1 MKKDIVQ
8 VRKDIAKRKQQKLP
22 SVKNDP
28 KVYRQNLSSHVLQDE
43 EKHGYMPTHFPTTG
57 KKQED
62 TSAFFSSFIF
72 KTIIAASIF
81 FILALVNQVD
91 HSSLSKPKEWTTSA
105 LTEEF
110 PFATVNQWYQTT
122 FGSPLAFT
130 DQSVIETAGD
140 APVLPVNGTISQ
152 SFQVNGESVFI
163 TSEETSDVYAMEQGT
178 VIFAGNDN
186 KTNKTI
192 IIQHPDKSKS
202 IYGNLSDFTV
212 NQYQFVN
219 TNQIIGEFIP
229 SVANESKLYFAV
241 EKNNT
246 YLDPV
251 KVMKVDENP

>member
-8 VRKDIAKRKQQKLP
+8 VRKDIARRKQQKLP
-22 SVKNDP
+22 AIKSDP
-28 KVYRQNLSSHVLQDE
+28 KVYRPNLSSQVLQDE
-43 EKHGYMPTHFPTTG
+43 EKHGYMPTYYPTAE
-57 KKQED
+57 KKQRD
-62 TSAFFSSFIF
+62 SPAFFSSFVF
-72 KTIIAASIF
+72 KSLIAACIF
-81 FILALVNQVD
+81 FLLALVNQVD
-91 HSSLSKPKEWTTSA
+91 HASLSKPKEWTTSA

-130 DQSVIETAGD
+130 DQSVIETAGS

-152 SFQVNGESVFI
+152 SFQVNGESVLI
-163 TSEETSDVYAMEQGT
+163 TSEGTSDVYAMEKGT
-178 VIFAGNDN
+178 VIFAGND
-186 KTNKTI
+186 KETNKTI

-212 NQYQFVN
+212 NQYQFVD

-241 EKNNT
+241 EKDNT
-246 YLDPV
+246 FLDPV